1 LGPLESAPILIDQVY
16 DRLMAEISECRL
28 RPGQRIRQADL
39 AASLGVSRQP
49 VSHALQ
55 LLKRQRLV
63 EEAGR
68 KGLQVAPID
77 ASVIR
82 NLYQLR
88 TALDGLATRLA
99 AERVASG
106 EAEAEARSEAGEAL
120 ARGQALGADASSA
133 DFVRA
138 DVAFHRAIYRLSG
151 NPAIGEMVASQ
162 WAHLMRAMA
171 AVLQSHDYRRRAWTE
186 HEEILRLVL
195 EGDAERGEIA
205 ARRHTDDAGRETIRR
220 LATETQSAAA

>member
-1 LGPLESAPILIDQVY
+1 MGPLAAAPILIDQVY
-16 DRLMAEISECRL
+16 DRLVVEISEGRL
-28 RPGQRIRQADL
+28 RPGQRIRQANL
-39 AASLGVSRQP
+39 AATLGVSRQP

-106 EAEAEARSEAGEAL
+106 QAEAGARSEARDAL
-120 ARGQALGADASSA
+120 ARGLALGAERRPRISFASTSISTARSTACRATRRSA
-133 DFVRA
+133 RWSP
-138 DVAFHRAIYRLSG
+138 R
-151 NPAIGEMVASQ
+151 N
-162 WAHLMRAMA
+162 
-171 AVLQSHDYRRRAWTE
+171 
-186 HEEILRLVL
+186 
-195 EGDAERGEIA
+195 
-205 ARRHTDDAGRETIRR
+205 GRI
-220 LATETQSAAA
+220 